1 LLEGK
6 LHDIYTPPVGESIA
20 VDGVD
25 TWSGTLAAKIDVVVE

>member
-20 VDGVD
+20 VDGVV